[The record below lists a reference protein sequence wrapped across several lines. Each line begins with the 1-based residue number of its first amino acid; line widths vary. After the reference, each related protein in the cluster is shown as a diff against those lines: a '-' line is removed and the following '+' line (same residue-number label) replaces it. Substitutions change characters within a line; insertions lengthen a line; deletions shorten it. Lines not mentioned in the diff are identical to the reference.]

1 MGVWSRAVVGGI
13 LKDEV
18 HRHVERRWEYEREMQ
33 PDQVPADTGQ
43 LFICRPD
50 CVWISLGRLIGFSNY
65 SKAQG
70 QTHTIQ
76 TLALPLAH
84 CENWKVT

>member
-33 PDQVPADTGQ
+33 PDQAPADKGGSVP
-43 LFICRPD
+43 F
-50 CVWISLGRLIGFSNY
+50 
-65 SKAQG
+65 
-70 QTHTIQ
+70 
-76 TLALPLAH
+76 
-84 CENWKVT
+84 